1 MSRQE
6 FPKSVKLEAWKRCG
20 GFCECGCG
28 QKIISG
34 NVQYDHR
41 LADALGGEPTLENCV
56 VMRSRCHL
64 KKTVE
69 NDRPAI
75 DKATRVYEKNAGIR
89 KSKGRPMPGTK
100 ASGWKKN
107 FDGSTERR

>member
-1 MSRQE
+1 MTRRE
-6 FPKSVKLEAWKRCG
+6 FPKHVKLEAWKRCG

-41 LADALGGEPTLENCV
+41 LPDAFGGEPTLDNCV

-64 KKTVE
+64 KKTTE
-69 NDRPAI
+69 IDRPAI
-75 DKATRVYEKNAGIR
+75 DKATRIAEKNSGLRKR
-89 KSKGRPMPGTK
+89 KSPPMPGTK
-100 ASGWKKN
+100 ASGWKKKM
-107 FDGSTERR
+107 DGRTERR